1 MSHENGA
8 PASVSL
14 EAQLRARD
22 SAALRDL
29 ARRAWPLGARGQ
41 WPVLFPQLLEHE
53 RLQELLAIP
62 GVVAHGGAQVRCTAD
77 AAPVVARELGVP
89 CPPLQLDELVESW
102 ESEAYLY
109 PGRDEWHRLGLSD
122 KLRPYQVEDAFFA
135 ARRSMVLNCNP
146 ARSGK
151 IAETYATAVL
161 RGVPRLLILCPDIAK
176 WGWAEDAAKFLNQD
190 AAILYGRSARIAR
203 GLCLTCNSG
212 RPTDLAPGQV
222 RGPDGQPVRCPRC
235 LKFDGTSDGFWRVE
249 LRARACKGHAWKGE
263 GVCPGCQDDF
273 DSRLLRSRAV
283 IANYD
288 ILTPHKVRDAA
299 GKVHF
304 PAHLAGVPAR
314 LRRVN
319 FGSVVLDEGHELR
332 GWTRAAKKIN
342 RNTRDYVRELIR
354 GIPICE
360 IVTATPM
367 MSGYV
372 RDLVSL
378 LDLLSDGAMIDGPA
392 RRQFKWLERYCLD
405 RDAPIWMED
414 FTFKPIAEVKVG
426 DRVWGWEDAT
436 HRKGSKRKFVVT
448 TVTAISRR
456 RARLQTVTMA
466 SGRQLRCTP
475 DHVWASGRKWARA
488 KGGAYRWTEAFA
500 PGEKREF
507 DSAGR
512 ITRGHWRGAALAR
525 VIDVSEPKGVES
537 ADYALGYFHGAT
549 DGDGTVQDDWYLR
562 GGDARRTPSRRL
574 KVELVV
580 LDKDFAERYAEML
593 RLLGFNVEAKP
604 ARKDTAWSVYL
615 GREGVDLYYRPR
627 DGNEDYWRGYLG
639 GIYDAEGWG
648 YVIAQYYAKNPGV
661 YDCIV
666 HALTLF
672 QFQLR
677 QGPRDVEFTGGRE
690 AFVRFWN
697 LAKPA
702 CRVKR
707 DSINEN
713 TGRRSVAGPIS
724 TWTEDE
730 VATRV
735 VDDFESDVWCLTT
748 GTSNFVAYGY
758 ASHNCD
764 ATRGDYGLLDKGTSD
779 LALTELPARL
789 SMFTIRRDRSVIQP
803 YLPRVMPRIV
813 HVEKSADRPRA
824 ATSRNQRINVAQFD
838 ATASLRDDAAA
849 GFEERELGALNAK
862 AEKKYAKVVRETIL
876 DKVGPVCNDARLEML
891 EGRKVLIFTWAKSS
905 LFLIRKQLLATMA
918 SDQYRHGFEAVN
930 ARVFCAHSDNSSGEE
945 RRNWGKQFTKHEGAA
960 AFLTTHDSF
969 QVGASLQ
976 GATLVCVAELHYNAD
991 AMNQSLSRPMEGNAE
1006 SIAYNFYV
1014 VRDSP
1019 DETMVKKVLPKI
1031 STAASVTGDK
1041 TTSTFFAA
1049 FEDEKPK
1056 MPATL
1061 DEMINMLTAGIDFS
1075 HGDLNAW
1082 SDDDGGLDDSED

>member
-1 MSHENGA
+1 MSHENGT

-354 GIPICE
+354 GIPVCE

-378 LDLLSDGAMIDGPA
+378 LDLVSDGAMIDGPS
-392 RRQFKWLERYCLD
+392 RRQFKWLERY
-405 RDAPIWMED
+405 AGAVKGD
-414 FTFKPIAEVKVG
+414 F
-426 DRVWGWEDAT
+426 
-436 HRKGSKRKFVVT
+436 
-448 TVTAISRR
+448 
-456 RARLQTVTMA
+456 
-466 SGRQLRCTP
+466 
-475 DHVWASGRKWARA
+475 
-488 KGGAYRWTEAFA
+488 
-500 PGEKREF
+500 
-507 DSAGR
+507 
-512 ITRGHWRGAALAR
+512 
-525 VIDVSEPKGVES
+525 
-537 ADYALGYFHGAT
+537 
-549 DGDGTVQDDWYLR
+549 
-562 GGDARRTPSRRL
+562 
-574 KVELVV
+574 
-580 LDKDFAERYAEML
+580 
-593 RLLGFNVEAKP
+593 
-604 ARKDTAWSVYL
+604 
-615 GREGVDLYYRPR
+615 
-627 DGNEDYWRGYLG
+627 
-639 GIYDAEGWG
+639 
-648 YVIAQYYAKNPGV
+648 
-661 YDCIV
+661 
-666 HALTLF
+666 
-672 QFQLR
+672 
-677 QGPRDVEFTGGRE
+677 
-690 AFVRFWN
+690 
-697 LAKPA
+697 
-702 CRVKR
+702 
-707 DSINEN
+707 
-713 TGRRSVAGPIS
+713 
-724 TWTEDE
+724 
-730 VATRV
+730 
-735 VDDFESDVWCLTT
+735 
-748 GTSNFVAYGY
+748 
-758 ASHNCD
+758 
-764 ATRGDYGLLDKGTSD
+764 GLLDKGTSD
-779 LALTELPARL
+779 LALTELPERL

-813 HVEKSADRPRA
+813 YLEKSAERPRA
-824 ATSRNQRINVAQFD
+824 PSARNQRINVAQFD
-838 ATASLRDDAAA
+838 ATANLRDDAAA

-862 AEKKYAKVVRETIL
+862 AEKKYAKIVRETIL
-876 DKVGPVCNDARLEML
+876 DKVAPVCNDARLEML